1 MFFKGKTNLT
11 NTEEQVGNICDILG
25 LPVKHDNTLLLLDIC
40 LQFQYKVI
48 NEKKNSFPR
57 TLYIYYIII
66 HLVYCWYKW
75 KGTVELITTQV
86 SRT

>member
-11 NTEEQVGNICDILG
+11 NTEEQVGNICDILR

-48 NEKKNSFPR
+48 NEKKKFLS
-57 TLYIYYIII
+57 
-66 HLVYCWYKW
+66 
-75 KGTVELITTQV
+75 
-86 SRT
+86 